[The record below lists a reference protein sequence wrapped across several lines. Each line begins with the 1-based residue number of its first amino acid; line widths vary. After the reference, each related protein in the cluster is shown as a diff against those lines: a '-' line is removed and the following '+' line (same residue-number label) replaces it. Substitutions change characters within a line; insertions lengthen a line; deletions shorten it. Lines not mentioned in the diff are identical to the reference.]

1 MDNESQTREAI
12 IKNLS
17 LQLLEIDTATQV
29 LDLFEHHCITGRG
42 SGAASDTLH
51 ASEVKDHPEILIEN
65 LVMMLLFFKTKL

>member
-1 MDNESQTREAI
+1 MDKDSQSREAI

-42 SGAASDTLH
+42 SGAASDPLQ
-51 ASEVKDHPEILIEN
+51 ASEAGD
-65 LVMMLLFFKTKL
+65 